1 MDFFSR
7 GYTAL
12 RGERGQTQ
20 SADETIEKLADCLE
34 TATLLED
41 RRAGVLS
48 LKGLE
53 VGNKSFPGLIK
64 VLHTDFK
71 DVDITKSLLETIT
84 ILCTVQH
91 QQDKD
96 DRGFKFTDYFIED
109 STNVTILLDI
119 LEEFDFYVRYNTIK
133 LLSTLLANRS
143 KRIQECIL
151 TNPMG
156 ISRLVD
162 MLDDKRDII
171 RNEGLLLLIGLTRS
185 NTEIQKIVTF
195 QATFEKL
202 LTVIEEQEGISGD
215 IVVQDSLTLMHN
227 LLRYN
232 VSDQVY
238 FRETSCIQQ
247 IPGLLGYVGDSD
259 ADHVPYSFEDWPP
272 QKVAN
277 TVLVLQ
283 LIRIL
288 TEPDSSSTPIN
299 QKVMMQSGILLP
311 IVQLGLCS
319 NAPSIV
325 RTEALYSIAYIVA
338 ANSTNQ
344 ITFGKVVVAHPPSL
358 TDDGQIDPN
367 VAPGIPRPAMVS
379 LISIAV
385 NEDRGVS
392 YSYSSRAAATYAV
405 YSCLEENPDAQLILA
420 STLNVP
426 PEDNANTNFSD
437 KPHSAGSLL
446 LEVVENW
453 EQSMTD
459 PYKVWFACD
468 ILSHIIRN
476 NEKAKEIA
484 GSIVFGD
491 EANGEDPVPLLHH
504 IVAQLLMATKNPST
518 NARIPIGYLCLL
530 CTWLY
535 DSPTSVSLFLTEST
549 HVQFLIQEMQS
560 STNDPTVQG
569 LVAYLLG
576 ITYEYNDDPS
586 TPLDRAKL
594 QAIFSSR
601 LDQFNSL
608 LARLRD
614 SPAVKNA
621 PQYLQI
627 SAEDESISS
636 STHSLPSLL
645 LDSVFVELFKS
656 SYESIQKSIKKKPAK
671 FNRLESRTNSPAPP
685 SPVVSD
691 QVIQT
696 YKTTIEQQ
704 GSQIKSLEEK
714 VAELEAS
721 LQALK
726 SNDALLKHELK
737 TAQDELITAADESA
751 SLKKQISE
759 LETKSKSPPPP
770 PNDQHFKL
778 KALEKQLAEEKNK
791 FSELEKEQE
800 DLLVCMGEQDFDI
813 KKYKKRLRDIGE
825 AVTDSEDD
833 DEE

>member
-12 RGERGQTQ
+12 RGERGQPQ

-64 VLHTDFK
+64 VLHTDYK
-71 DVDITKSLLETIT
+71 DIDITKSLLETIT

-91 QQDKD
+91 QHDKD

-109 STNVTILLDI
+109 SRNVTILLDI

-156 ISRLVD
+156 ISLLVD
-162 MLDDKRDII
+162 MLDDKRDVI

-202 LTVIEEQEGISGD
+202 LTIIEEQEGISGD
-215 IVVQDSLTLMHN
+215 IIVQDSLTLMHN

-232 VSDQVY
+232 VSDQVVY

-247 IPGLLGYVGDSD
+247 IPGLLGYVGDSE
-259 ADHVPYSFEDWPP
+259 ADHVPFSFEDWPP
-272 QKVAN
+272 QKMAN

-299 QKVMMQSGILLP
+299 QRVMVQSGILLP
-311 IVQLGLCS
+311 VVQLGLCS
-319 NAPSIV
+319 NAPPLV
-325 RTEALYSIAYIVA
+325 RTEALYSIAYVIA
-338 ANSTNQ
+338 ANPENQ
-344 ITFGKVVVAHPPSL
+344 NMFGKVVVSSPPNFL
-358 TDDGQIDPN
+358 EDGQIDQATSSPM
-367 VAPGIPRPAMVS
+367 PRPAIVS

-385 NEDRGVS
+385 NNDVGIV
-392 YSYSSRAAATYAV
+392 YSYSSRAAATFAI
-405 YSCLEENPDAQLILA
+405 YSCLEENPDGQLALV
-420 STLNVP
+420 STLKASP
-426 PEDNANTNFSD
+426 PEDNANSTTIG
-437 KPHSAGSLL
+437 KPYSAGSLL
-446 LEVVENW
+446 LEVIENW
-453 EQSMTD
+453 EQSLSD

-468 ILSHIIRN
+468 ILSHVIRG
-476 NEKAKEIA
+476 NEKAKKVA
-484 GSIVFGD
+484 NDIVFGD
-491 EANGEDPVPLLHH
+491 EANGEDPVPLLHQV
-504 IVAQLLMATKNPST
+504 VAQLLMSTKNPST

-535 DSPTSVSLFLTEST
+535 DSPVSVSLFLSEST

-560 STNDPTVQG
+560 STNDPVVQG
-569 LVAYLLG
+569 LVAYL
-576 ITYEYNDDPS
+576 
-586 TPLDRAKL
+586 
-594 QAIFSSR
+594 

-636 STHSLPSLL
+636 TTHSLPSLL
-645 LDSVFVELFKS
+645 LNNTFVDLFKS
-656 SYESIQKSIKKKPAK
+656 SYEHIQKSLKKKPTY
-671 FNRLESRTNSPAPP
+671 FDRLESRTTPP
-685 SPVVSD
+685 SPVVPD

-696 YKTTIEQQ
+696 YKDTIQEKS
-704 GSQIKSLEEK
+704 GHIRSLEEK
-714 VAELEAS
+714 IAELEAS
-721 LQALK
+721 LQSYRLNETEIKLK
-726 SNDALLKHELK
+726 
-737 TAQDELITAADESA
+737 ESESKLSSVPDKDQEA
-751 SLKKQISE
+751 RIKE
-759 LETKSKSPPPP
+759 LEQQIIAEKSKHT
-770 PNDQHFKL
+770 D
-778 KALEKQLAEEKNK
+778 
-791 FSELEKEQE
+791 LEKEQE
-800 DLLVCMGEQDFDI
+800 DLLVCMGKQDLDI
-813 KKYKKRLRDIGE
+813 KKYRKRLRELGE
-825 AVTDSEDD
+825 AITDSED
-833 DEE
+833 EEEE